1 VNVRRAA
8 VLLACV
14 VLASGAGLA
23 VAATLDDVLAALQSV
38 SRRHAAFE
46 ETKRFALVNGP
57 LVRRGTLDYAR
68 PDRLEMRVEAPYYE
82 RLDIR
87 GDVVTIERRGST
99 TRVELSAQ
107 PALAAWVESLR
118 ATLAGDRTA
127 LERHFKVAV
136 DGTPA
141 DWRLTLEPRD
151 ATLAAVVHRVT
162 IAGRDAEV
170 LRFEIDETRG
180 DTTVTVITPS
190 RAR

>member
-1 VNVRRAA
+1 MNARRAA
-8 VLLACV
+8 RLLACI
-14 VLASGAGLA
+14 VLAFSADLA
-23 VAATLDDVLAALQSV
+23 TAATLDDVLAALRSV
-38 SRRHAAFE
+38 PRRHAAFE

-68 PDRLEMRVEAPYYE
+68 PDRLEMRVEAPYRE

-87 GDVVTIERRGST
+87 GDVVTIERRGGTS
-99 TRVELSAQ
+99 RVDLSAQ

-127 LERHFKVAV
+127 LERHFNVAV

-141 DWRLTLEPRD
+141 DWRMTLEPRD
-151 ATLAAVVHRVT
+151 AVLAAVVGRLA

-170 LRFEIDETRG
+170 LRFEIEERRG
-180 DTTVTVITPS
+180 DTTVIVITPS
-190 RAR
+190 RTQ